1 MKEQGA
7 LQSQDGGAPEGA
19 AEAKSRYSIEV
30 VAKAFDLL
38 QVFID
43 EEKDA
48 LSLSEIAAR
57 VGLNKNAVFRLLVT
71 LTEKGFLVKSPETGK
86 YRLSLKFIELGRVA
100 RLSNDLR
107 NVALPRMKELW
118 REFEDTVNLAVLDEG
133 QICYLEVLESPH
145 RFKFVASPG
154 DHDPVHCTALGKA
167 MMARLPVAEVRS
179 ILDERGMMTRYTAN
193 TITTCAEVEQEFARI
208 RERGYALNEGEM
220 VEASRCVAAPILLR
234 KGEVAGALSVSG
246 TAARIPDNRIPQ
258 ISQALLRCCAEISR
272 ELD

>member
-7 LQSQDGGAPEGA
+7 RQAQDGSTPEGA

-43 EEKDA
+43 EKKDA
-48 LSLSEIAAR
+48 LSLGEIAAR

-100 RLSNDLR
+100 RLGNDLR

-118 REFEDTVNLAVLDEG
+118 RDFEDTVNLAVLDEG

-167 MMARLPVAEVRS
+167 MMAHLPVAEVRG
-179 ILDERGMMTRYTAN
+179 ILAERDMPRYTAN
-193 TITTCAEVEQEFARI
+193 TITRHADLEQDLARI

-246 TAARIPDNRIPQ
+246 TAARIPDDRIPQ